1 MSSSSW
7 FTSSKNSVPEEGPG
21 DLALEVTVLSAESL
35 RLPPTYSPL
44 PRRLRPYVAVSSS
57 ADCSSSSSTDVA
69 SSSSSSGAGEHS
81 WESGDARLVVAVGAG
96 FLEGRDDVRVAV
108 FSESGCA
115 RRLVAG
121 GDTPLGWCRVPAA
134 DVLDGLRPPR
144 ALRRLSYSLRC
155 PRSFGAGH
163 GVVHLAVRVIGD
175 VEVVRAAAPVQPGW
189 CRVAM
194 GIPVSGS
201 SSAASAV
208 VGTPSPWAWGGQ
220 TSR

>member
-1 MSSSSW
+1 MSSSW
-7 FTSSKNSVPEEGPG
+7 FTSSSKNGAREEEELGG
-21 DLALEVTVLSAESL
+21 LALEVTVLSAESL
-35 RLPPTYSPL
+35 RLPPSYSPL
-44 PRRLRPYVAVSSS
+44 PRRLRPYVAVSTS
-57 ADCSSSSSTDVA
+57 ADCSSTDVA
-69 SSSSSSGAGEHS
+69 SSSSAGGQHS
-81 WESGDARLVVAVGAG
+81 WDGDARLVVPVGVG
-96 FLEGRDDVRVAV
+96 FLEGRDDVRVAL

-155 PRSFGAGH
+155 PRSFGSGH

-175 VEVVRAAAPVQPGW
+175 VEVVRAAPPAQPGW

-194 GIPVSGS
+194 GIPVSGP
-201 SSAASAV
+201 SAAAAAV
-208 VGTPSPWAWGGQ
+208 VGTPSPW
-220 TSR
+220 S

>member
-1 MSSSSW
+1 MSSSW
-7 FTSSKNSVPEEGPG
+7 FATSKTGGREEGQGPG
-21 DLALEVTVLSAESL
+21 GLALEVTVLSAESL
-35 RLPPTYSPL
+35 RLPPSYSPL

-69 SSSSSSGAGEHS
+69 SSSSGAGEHS

-108 FSESGCA
+108 FSVSGCA

-144 ALRRLSYSLRC
+144 ALSRLSYSLRC
-155 PRSFGAGH
+155 PRGFGAGH

-194 GIPVSGS
+194 GIPVSGP
-201 SSAASAV
+201 SAAASSV

-220 TSR
+220 ASR

>member
-7 FTSSKNSVPEEGPG
+7 FTSSKNGGGEEGPG
-21 DLALEVTVLSAESL
+21 GLALEVTVLSAESL
-35 RLPPTYSPL
+35 RLPPSYSPL
-44 PRRLRPYVAVSSS
+44 PRRLRPYVAVSSTS
-57 ADCSSSSSTDVA
+57 ADCSSSTGVA
-69 SSSSSSGAGEHS
+69 ASSSGAGEHS
-81 WESGDARLVVAVGAG
+81 WVSDGDARLVVPVGAG

-155 PRSFGAGH
+155 PRSFGTGH

-175 VEVVRAAAPVQPGW
+175 VEVVRAAPPAQPGW

-194 GIPVSGS
+194 GIPVSGPS
-201 SSAASAV
+201 AAASAV

-220 TSR
+220 ASR

>member
-1 MSSSSW
+1 MSSFW
-7 FTSSKNSVPEEGPG
+7 FTSSSKNGAGEEEEEIGG
-21 DLALEVTVLSAESL
+21 LALEVTVLSAESL
-35 RLPPTYSPL
+35 RLPPSYSPL
-44 PRRLRPYVAVSSS
+44 PRRLRPYVAVSTS
-57 ADCSSSSSTDVA
+57 ADCSSTDVA
-69 SSSSSSGAGEHS
+69 SSSSGGGQHS
-81 WESGDARLVVAVGAG
+81 WDGDARLVVPVGAG
-96 FLEGRDDVRVAV
+96 FLEGRDDVRVAL

-155 PRSFGAGH
+155 PRSFGSGH

-175 VEVVRAAAPVQPGW
+175 VEVVRAAPPAQPGW

-194 GIPVSGS
+194 GIPVSGP
-201 SSAASAV
+201 SAAAAAV
-208 VGTPSPWAWGGQ
+208 VGTPSPWSWSE

>member
-1 MSSSSW
+1 MSSSW
-7 FTSSKNSVPEEGPG
+7 FTSFSKNGAGEEEELGG
-21 DLALEVTVLSAESL
+21 LALEVTVLSAESL
-35 RLPPTYSPL
+35 RLPPSYSPL
-44 PRRLRPYVAVSSS
+44 PRRLRPYVAVSTS
-57 ADCSSSSSTDVA
+57 ADCSSTDVA
-69 SSSSSSGAGEHS
+69 SSSSGGGQHS
-81 WESGDARLVVAVGAG
+81 WDGDARLVVPVGAG
-96 FLEGRDDVRVAV
+96 FLEGRDDVRVAL

-155 PRSFGAGH
+155 PRNYGAGH

-175 VEVVRAAAPVQPGW
+175 VEVVRAAQPAQPGW

-194 GIPVSGS
+194 GIPVSGP
-201 SSAASAV
+201 SAAAAAV
-208 VGTPSPWAWGGQ
+208 VGTPSPWSWSE